1 MIVLFKLDLLA
12 QCANYL
18 SFGSHFGE
26 EDMFPFASRLS
37 SATLMLVRLMESL
50 GIDVRKRFRELGVDY
65 ELLHEPSARIPDEVV
80 IQLWDTLIKQCS
92 DPCIGLKSADFWHPT
107 ALHALGFAWMASATL
122 KEAFGRA
129 VRYNQFITQNQQYV
143 FEETASDF
151 RFTIIESED
160 PFVFPHEFYDAHMSF
175 AKTMCD
181 EVYGPGFSFLRVDMR
196 RPEPSCAEQFRGRFK
211 APIVFGAE
219 SNTLYLSK
227 DVVLKEL
234 PTANA
239 DLARINEEVVRN
251 YLDQVG
257 QGALSRQV
265 KTRLIEQMPS
275 GRVSQDTIA
284 SALHMSARTLQRRL
298 QEEGT
303 SYKQVLTETRQ
314 ELATRYMTRSD
325 SQVSEVAYL
334 LGFSEVGNFTRAF
347 KRWTGV
353 APSEYRSM
361 H

>member
-1 MIVLFKLDLLA
+1 LFKLDLLV
-12 QCANYL
+12 QSANHL
-18 SFGSHFGE
+18 SLGSHFGE
-26 EDMFPFASRLS
+26 EDMFPVASRLS

-50 GIDVRKRFRELGVDY
+50 GIDVRKRFRELGADY
-65 ELLHEPSARIPDEVV
+65 ELLHDPNARIPDDVV
-80 IQLWDTLIKQCS
+80 IQLWNTLVQQS
-92 DPCIGLKSADFWHPT
+92 GDPCVGLKSADFWHPT
-107 ALHALGFAWMASATL
+107 SIHALGFAWMASSTL
-122 KEAFGRA
+122 KEAFERV
-129 VRYNQFITQNQQYV
+129 VRYGQFITQNQRYV
-143 FEETASDF
+143 FDETASCF
-151 RFTIIESED
+151 RFTIFESEE
-160 PFVFPHEFYDAHMSF
+160 PFVFPHELYDAQMSF
-175 AKTMCD
+175 VKTMCD
-181 EVYGPGFSFLRVDMR
+181 EIYGPGFSFLRIDMR

-211 APIVFGAE
+211 APIVFGAD
-219 SNTLYLSK
+219 SNTLYFSK
-227 DVVLKEL
+227 EVVLKEL

-251 YLDQVG
+251 YLEQVG

-265 KTRLIEQMPS
+265 KARLIEQMPS
-275 GRVSQDTIA
+275 GRVSQDTVA
-284 SALHMSARTLQRRL
+284 SALHMSSRTLQRRL

-303 SYKQVLTETRQ
+303 SYKQLLAETRH